1 MDDGPAGLITDEFLI
16 MLLKSSTGGQ
26 SWDTNPRAGIS
37 VREGLLFV
45 TQTPGVHREIEALL
59 ARLQF

>member
-1 MDDGPAGLITDEFLI
+1 

-26 SWDTNPRAGIS
+26 SWDTNPRAAIS

-45 TQTPGVHREIEALL
+45 TQTPGVQREIERLL
-59 ARLQF
+59 SRLQF